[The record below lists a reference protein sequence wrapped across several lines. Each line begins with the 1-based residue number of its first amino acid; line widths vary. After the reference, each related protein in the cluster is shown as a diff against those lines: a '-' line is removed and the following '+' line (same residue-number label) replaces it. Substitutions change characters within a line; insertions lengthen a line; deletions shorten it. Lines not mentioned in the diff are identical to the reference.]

1 MHIQTRARIWLACG
15 TALGG
20 ALSAPPANAQ
30 QMAFADPVA
39 APAMPAATGAE
50 SEPAGEAGGAD
61 QADDIVVTATRRETN
76 LQETPIAISVI
87 NSEGLNDRHVQSLLD
102 LSDGGLPSLRI
113 ATFEARQ
120 SALTIGM
127 RGIVPL
133 DANQPAREQGVG
145 VYIDGVYLGRQHGLN
160 AALLD
165 VERVEVLRGP
175 QGTLF
180 GRNTEG
186 GALNLVT
193 RAPRGE
199 FGGRVSVGIGNF
211 GSYAGELHVDLPA
224 IANIAIKID
233 AVIQHQDATVGN
245 PLPGTFGWNY
255 YHRYGGRIAARWR
268 PAENLTVDL
277 AYDRGHDE
285 NTPFYSQLINYNP
298 FGLTVQP
305 TNTPAGSIPAGTIR
319 PLPPVVQVRPDRV
332 TMADIGVP
340 QQPSVDKTEGVT
352 ANVRWHISD
361 AAELRSISAWR
372 RVSDD
377 QWDNSGGAHRT
388 PVFVPNG
395 NFSRYSLSRLTQHQF
410 SQEFQLVGS
419 IPQLDYV
426 AGLYYFEEEAEDAAA
441 TPNTNR
447 WNADG
452 TGYTILDPIPTIPG
466 MRVLDRA
473 SRAFSRSYAA
483 YGQVT
488 WTPAGIE
495 QLHLTVGGRY
505 TIDRKHGV
513 LFRVNNAATN
523 LTFEENSERF
533 DPMVTIAWD
542 LTERVKVYGR
552 YATGYRA
559 GGASSRSLIYR
570 SFGPETVDSY
580 ELGLK
585 TELFDRRVRFNVA
598 AYAMDRTGS
607 QIDFNFF
614 DPITN
619 RNTLETVNAPGVTRI
634 RGIEA
639 ELNVRPMRGLSFALN
654 YAYTHARIPSTANPL
669 LPGNPIQPVFIVFTP
684 PHAASGS
691 VDYEMPVGD
700 NGASLRFHLDA
711 NYSDRHHSF
720 DNEDVLVDDS
730 LLFNGRIS
738 LADIPVGAGGT
749 TMMLSLWAR
758 NLFDEQHIYR
768 RSNANGRVL
777 GDYANFNAPRTFG
790 LEAALRF

>member
-1 MHIQTRARIWLACG
+1 MHVYNKVRTWLLVG
-15 TALGG
+15 TSVVGGSIALPAHAQEI
-20 ALSAPPANAQ
+20 AL
-30 QMAFADPVA
+30 A
-39 APAMPAATGAE
+39 APSEDPSAANE
-50 SEPAGEAGGAD
+50 SAAGDEVVAD
-61 QADDIVVTATRRETN
+61 EQVVVVTATRRETN
-76 LQETPIAISVI
+76 LQDTPISISVL
-87 NSEGLNDRHVQSLLD
+87 SGEGLEERHVQSLLD

-160 AALLD
+160 AGLLD
-165 VERVEVLRGP
+165 IERVEVLRGP

-186 GALNLVT
+186 GAVNLVT
-193 RAPRGE
+193 RGPSGE
-199 FGGRVSVGIGNF
+199 FGGRASIGVGNF
-211 GSYAGELHVDLPA
+211 GSYSGELHVDLPA
-224 IANIAIKID
+224 IANIAIKVD
-233 AVIQHQDATVGN
+233 AIIQHQDATVEN
-245 PLPGTFGWNY
+245 PLPGSTGWNY

-268 PAENLTVDL
+268 PTDNLTVDL

-298 FGLTVQP
+298 LGLTVLP
-305 TNTPAGSIPAGTIR
+305 VATPAGSIPAGTIR
-319 PLPPVVQVRPDRV
+319 PLPALVQVRPDRMDV
-332 TMADIGVP
+332 ADIGVP
-340 QQPSVDKTEGVT
+340 QQPSVDDTEGVT
-352 ANVRWHISD
+352 GSVRWHISD
-361 AAELRSISAWR
+361 AAELRSITAWR

-395 NFSRYSLSRLTQHQF
+395 NFSRYSLSQLTQHQF

-419 IPQLDYV
+419 IPHLDYV
-426 AGLYYFEEEAEDAAA
+426 GGLYYFEEEAEDAAA

-447 WNADG
+447 WNADA
-452 TGYTILDPIPTIPG
+452 TGYTILDPTPTIPG
-466 MRVLDRA
+466 SRSLDRA

-483 YGQVT
+483 YGQAT
-488 WTPAGIE
+488 WTPAGLDE
-495 QLHLTVGGRY
+495 LHVTVGGRY
-505 TIDRKHGV
+505 TIDRKHGL
-513 LFRVNNAATN
+513 LFRVNNAVTN
-523 LTFEENSERF
+523 LTFEQNSERF
-533 DPMVTIAWD
+533 DPMVTVAYGVS
-542 LTERVKVYGR
+542 EQVNVYAR

-585 TELFDRRVRFNVA
+585 TELFDRRVRFNLA
-598 AYAMDRTGS
+598 AYSMDRTGS

-639 ELNVRPMRGLSFALN
+639 ELTVRPVQGLSLSLN
-654 YAYTHARIPSTANPL
+654 YAYTSAKVPPTANPL

-684 PHAASGS
+684 PHAASS
-691 VDYEMPVGD
+691 AIDYELPIGG
-700 NGASLRFHLDA
+700 NGTALRFHLDA
-711 NYSDRHHSF
+711 NYSDEHYSF
-720 DNEDVLVDDS
+720 DNENVKVEDS
-730 LLFNGRIS
+730 VIFNGR
-738 LADIPVGAGGT
+738 LALAEIPMNGSGT
-749 TMMLSLWAR
+749 KMTLSVWAR
-758 NLFDEQHIYR
+758 NLFDEEHIYR

-790 LEAALRF
+790 MEATLNF